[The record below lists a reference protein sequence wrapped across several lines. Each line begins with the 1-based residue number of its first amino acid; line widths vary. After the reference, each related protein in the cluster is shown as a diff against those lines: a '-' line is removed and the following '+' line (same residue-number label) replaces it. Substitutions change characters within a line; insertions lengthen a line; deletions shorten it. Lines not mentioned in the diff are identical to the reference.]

1 MEELQTIESNLVT
14 ISVTD
19 QDTLE
24 QGRDI
29 IKSLKDQ
36 KAVVIDYWSNPKKQ
50 AHDAWKSIVAK
61 EKEMTDRIDGVITE
75 QTGLIN
81 TFLQIE
87 ERKRIQAEQLARIEA
102 ERLANDEK
110 ARLEKLAK
118 KEEKKGNLDLA
129 QELREEKS
137 SVVAIAEKVQTT
149 FDQVGGL
156 HTRQDVEVEVVD
168 LDLFIR
174 SLVKEKK
181 SLAMIDVKKAVL
193 KSWVKSNG
201 IEYFS
206 GLKIVKSKKAV
217 IR

>member
-1 MEELQTIESNLVT
+1 MEELQTIESNLIT
-14 ISVTD
+14 ITVND

-24 QGRDI
+24 QARDI
-29 IKSLKDQ
+29 VKSLKEQ
-36 KAVVIDYWSNPKKQ
+36 KVTVQEYWSNPKKQ
-50 AHDAWKSIVAK
+50 AYDAWKSIVAK
-61 EKEMTDRIDGVITE
+61 EKEMTDRIDAVMLE

-81 TFLQIE
+81 SFLQIE
-87 ERKRIQAEQLARIEA
+87 ERKRIQAEQLAKIEA

-118 KEEKKGNLDLA
+118 KEEKKGNIDLA

-149 FDQVGGL
+149 FDQTNGI

-181 SLAMIDVKKAVL
+181 SLAMLDVKKAVL

-206 GLKIVKSKKAV
+206 GLKITKQKKAV